1 MTSDELENLFLL
13 VTRHSSLNKEMPFI
27 TATREDGA
35 TLLVNLDRIQYVAYR
50 DMAGHESIQIVFDT
64 NPPAGGPNGTNEIT
78 LHGEEAR
85 RVWEA
90 LSSVLSI

>member
-1 MTSDELENLFLL
+1 
-13 VTRHSSLNKEMPFI
+13 VPFI

-50 DMAGHESIQIVFDT
+50 DEAGREEISIVFDT
-64 NPPAGGPNGTNEIT
+64 NPPAGGHAGTNEVVI
-78 LHGEEAR
+78 HGEEAR

-90 LSSVLSI
+90 LGSLLGL

>member
-1 MTSDELENLFLL
+1 
-13 VTRHSSLNKEMPFI
+13 MPFI

-50 DMAGHESIQIVFDT
+50 DTTGHESIQIVFDT
-64 NPPAGGPNGTNEIT
+64 NPPAAARPGTNEIT

-85 RVWEA
+85 RVWQA
-90 LSSVLSI
+90 LSSVLSL